1 MKLNEVKEF
10 VKELRGLSRRT
21 REARKRIEKELF
33 ELRFQAATGQL
44 EQTARLK
51 EVKNKSLVSKQFNL
65 KRNNRL
71 GKEKFQWNAIIVKF
85 LLDVLYLTKWT
96 RQSQL

>member
-1 MKLNEVKEF
+1 MKLNEVKNLLKNF
-10 VKELRGLSRRT
+10 VVFLKKNSRS
-21 REARKRIEKELF
+21 AKRIEKELF

-85 LLDVLYLTKWT
+85 LLDALCLTKWT
-96 RQSQL
+96 KQSQL

>member
-10 VKELRGLSRRT
+10 VKETSWSFSRRT

-44 EQTARLK
+44 D
-51 EVKNKSLVSKQFNL
+51 KQL
-65 KRNNRL
+65 
-71 GKEKFQWNAIIVKF
+71 A
-85 LLDVLYLTKWT
+85 
-96 RQSQL
+96 